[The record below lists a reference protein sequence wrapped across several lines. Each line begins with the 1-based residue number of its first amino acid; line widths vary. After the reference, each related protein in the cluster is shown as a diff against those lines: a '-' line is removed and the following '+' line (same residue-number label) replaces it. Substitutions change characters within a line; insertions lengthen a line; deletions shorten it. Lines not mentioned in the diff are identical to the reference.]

1 MQKTY
6 TASKEIMAEFAE
18 FADHGIAPWLVLSA
32 DRLLG
37 IFEKRADARAAKLS
51 GQRAIEKFD
60 ANTHFLDDSVPAPV
74 VSKAKPIAQAIAE
87 AEGKLGKVVAIN
99 PVAEAA
105 AAVQAEE
112 AANARPVEKK
122 PKAKVASVELTEG
135 QRTST
140 AERPTKAVWFI
151 ADEMRQSDPLARRKD
166 IIAECQA
173 RGIAYF
179 TARTQFQLWSNCQK
193 EMSERVSAAAKAG

>member
-1 MQKTY
+1 MMNNFKATKSVMATFTEAMDAGKT
-6 TASKEIMAEFAE
+6 
-18 FADHGIAPWLVLSA
+18 PWLVLGEGT
-32 DRLLG
+32 LLG
-37 IFEKRADARAAKLS
+37 IFDSRNAARDAKVT
-51 GQRAIEKFD
+51 GQRKIEKFD
-60 ANTHFLDDSVPAPV
+60 ANRHFIDDSVAPV
-74 VSKAKPIAQAIAE
+74 VPKTKPIAQAIAEAE

-99 PVAEAA
+99 PIAEVAA
-105 AAVQAEE
+105 AIQAEE
-112 AANARPVEKK
+112 AANASPVEKK
-122 PKAKVASVELTEG
+122 PKAKAAPVELTEG

-151 ADEMRQSDPLARRKD
+151 ADEMRLADPLARRKD

-193 EMSERVSAAAKAG
+193 EMADREAVTK